1 MHIQCY
7 RSGLSVSMLDI
18 VYVHGHIAER
28 AYITG
33 TFSWFLCFTSYAL
46 HSCGVFFSHGI
57 WSYSTNIIW
66 KNVSSDPIM
75 QIDRCEILSTATLL
89 YILITYTKTMH
100 IPRAHNRLN
109 SNENYYN
116 YVFFPPIFSVS
127 LFYLLSICCWHAHL
141 YYNSWYCPI
150 LVYEWLMAF
159 SIYTPMG
166 ILTFSSESFCRWKK
180 TLLYWMCDID
190 G

>member
-1 MHIQCY
+1 
-7 RSGLSVSMLDI
+7 MLDI
-18 VYVHGHIAER
+18 VYVHGHRAER

-46 HSCGVFFSHGI
+46 HSCGFFSHGI

-159 SIYTPMG
+159 SMYTAMG

-190 G
+190 GAVIVFKSK